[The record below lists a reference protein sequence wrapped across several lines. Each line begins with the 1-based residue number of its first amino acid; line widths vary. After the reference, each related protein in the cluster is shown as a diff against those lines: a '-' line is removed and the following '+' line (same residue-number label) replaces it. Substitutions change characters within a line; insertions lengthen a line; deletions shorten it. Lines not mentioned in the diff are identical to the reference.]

1 MTPEKPITYEDIKH
15 LVEDQG
21 GSRPIDLQAAQN
33 LMQGMSGD
41 AEGEGISWQDVP
53 LTALKNVPQSAIN
66 LGKGMYQAVT
76 NPLETA
82 TSVMDLMAGGLHNIT
97 PKHIANYIDALDAHP
112 EAIDRAVKTANAVGQ
127 FYKERYGS
135 SQGFKEAL
143 AYDPVGV
150 ASDLST
156 VFSGGA
162 GLAGKAGMPSV
173 ATGLRTASEYTSP
186 IGLTL
191 KAGEKVIPPILG
203 STTGTGTE
211 NIKRAAK
218 AGYEGDQSFAQ
229 NLRGEVPIS
238 NVLDNAKHNLNVMR
252 QNRSNAYKS
261 GMVDVSNDQTVLD
274 FKAID
279 QALADAK
286 AETTFKGQIKNP
298 EAYKHIENIEK
309 TVNDWKKLNPA
320 DYHTPEGLDALK
332 QQIGALNE
340 QIPYTQENASRVGG
354 KIYNS
359 VKGTIADQAPTYAN
373 VMSDY
378 TEASETL
385 KEIEKALSLNNRA
398 SADTAIRKLQS
409 LTRNNVN
416 TNYGNR
422 LSLAQ
427 QLEAEGGKPFLNAL
441 SGQALSSP
449 TARGLAGGVE
459 TATGIASFTNPAF
472 LFALPLQTPR
482 LVGESAYA
490 LGKVARQAKN
500 LGLTVPTGTALS
512 NIVSA
517 TQKSQN
523 AEEEPQK
530 FELRGMAPQF
540 K

>member
-1 MTPEKPITYEDIKH
+1 
-15 LVEDQG
+15 
-21 GSRPIDLQAAQN
+21 
-33 LMQGMSGD
+33 
-41 AEGEGISWQDVP
+41 
-53 LTALKNVPQSAIN
+53 
-66 LGKGMYQAVT
+66 
-76 NPLETA
+76 
-82 TSVMDLMAGGLHNIT
+82 
-97 PKHIANYIDALDAHP
+97 
-112 EAIDRAVKTANAVGQ
+112 
-127 FYKERYGS
+127 
-135 SQGFKEAL
+135 
-143 AYDPVGV
+143 
-150 ASDLST
+150 
-156 VFSGGA
+156 
-162 GLAGKAGMPSV
+162 
-173 ATGLRTASEYTSP
+173 
-186 IGLTL
+186 
-191 KAGEKVIPPILG
+191 
-203 STTGTGTE
+203 
-211 NIKRAAK
+211 
-218 AGYEGDQSFAQ
+218 
-229 NLRGEVPIS
+229 
-238 NVLDNAKHNLNVMR
+238 
-252 QNRSNAYKS
+252 
-261 GMVDVSNDQTVLD
+261 
-274 FKAID
+274 
-279 QALADAK
+279 
-286 AETTFKGQIKNP
+286 
-298 EAYKHIENIEK
+298 
-309 TVNDWKKLNPA
+309 
-320 DYHTPEGLDALK
+320 
-332 QQIGALNE
+332 
-340 QIPYTQENASRVGG
+340 
-354 KIYNS
+354 
-359 VKGTIADQAPTYAN
+359 
-373 VMSDY
+373 MSDY